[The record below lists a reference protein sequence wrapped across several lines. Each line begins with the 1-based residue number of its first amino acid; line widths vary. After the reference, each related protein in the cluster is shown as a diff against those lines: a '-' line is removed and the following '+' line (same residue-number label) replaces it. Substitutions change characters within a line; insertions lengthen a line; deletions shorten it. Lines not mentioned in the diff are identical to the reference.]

1 MTRVAERRA
10 TIAAGGA
17 VAISAAF
24 AVATVSWIVVRPRG
38 DLSVAG
44 AVADAAIA
52 VAMTTFAAA
61 GAWIVLRV
69 GNRIGLVF
77 SAAGVGGA
85 ITALCDAVLKST
97 DHTPAPGWLAWFAL
111 LALVGPLVAVGGLSI
126 LFLLFPTGAI
136 PSPRWRWVPRL
147 WVLGVSSALFAT
159 LFAPGP
165 LSGNVPGLS
174 NPLGVSALRP
184 VCAALAPLAGI
195 ALLGVVLLGVASL
208 VVRSRGGDVEVRAQV
223 RWLAFAGAMGVV
235 FFLLSGIRGGSGMV
249 ANVAWLLFLATVL
262 LGIPAAVAIAVLK
275 YRLYDIDVVVSK
287 TIVYG
292 ALVAFTTL
300 VYVATV
306 LVVGRAIGVG
316 STSIPLSIAATA
328 VVAVAFQPLRE
339 RVQHLANRVV
349 YGTRATP
356 YEVLARFSERIGEAY
371 ATEDLLPR
379 TARVLA
385 EGVHAARAVVWLRL
399 GDRFEPSAAWPSEAR
414 EGLTSVPAPDEATPL
429 MLPGDHVAPVRYQ
442 DQLLG
447 ALAVEKPRDEPIA
460 PDEVALL
467 DDLASQ
473 AGLVLSNVRMTADL
487 EARLALIE
495 RRAAALKASRQRI
508 VAAQDAERRRLERNI
523 HDGAQQHLVALAVK
537 LRLIQGLVAKDPARA
552 RGLLARLRDEV
563 DEALDTLRALSLGI
577 YPPILEA
584 HGIAAALR
592 AQVARSEVS
601 IRITADGVAR
611 HPIEIEAAVYF
622 CVLEALQNT
631 AKYAR
636 AKAVDVDLAERAGE
650 LTFEV
655 RDDGV
660 GFDPSVNGN
669 GTGLAGMRDRL
680 AVLGGDAELT
690 SAPGRGTVVRGRVPL
705 AVAEVVG

>member
-1 MTRVAERRA
+1 MTQVRGRHGGV
-10 TIAAGGA
+10 AAGGA
-17 VAISAAF
+17 VALSAAI
-24 AVATVSWIVVRPRG
+24 ALVTVSWIALRPRG
-38 DLSVAG
+38 GLSG
-44 AVADAAIA
+44 ADAIADLTIA
-52 VAMTTFAAA
+52 VAATTFAVA
-61 GAWIVLRV
+61 GSWIVRRV

-77 SAAGVGGA
+77 SATGVGAA
-85 ITALCDAVLKST
+85 ITALCDAVLKGTTHS
-97 DHTPAPGWLAWFAL
+97 PAPGWLVWFEL
-111 LALVGPLVAVGGLSI
+111 LAIVGPLIVVGALSI
-126 LFLLFPTGAI
+126 LFLLFPTGEI
-136 PSPRWRWVPRL
+136 PGARWRWVPRL
-147 WVLGVSSALFAT
+147 WAVGLVSALVAT

-165 LSGNVPGLS
+165 VSGDVPGVV
-174 NPLGVSALRP
+174 NPLGIAGLRS

-208 VVRSRGGDVEVRAQV
+208 VVRSRGGSPEVRAQV
-223 RWLAFAGAMGVV
+223 RWLTFAGAIGVV
-235 FFLLSGIRGGSGMV
+235 SFLLSGIGGGNGAI
-249 ANVAWLLFLATVL
+249 ANASWVLFLATVIV
-262 LGIPAAVAIAVLK
+262 GIPAAVAIAVLK
-275 YRLYDIDVVVSK
+275 YHLYDIDVVVSK

-292 ALVAFTTL
+292 TLVAFTTL

-316 STSIPLSIAATA
+316 STSIPLSITATA

-339 RVQHLANRVV
+339 RLQRLANRVV
-349 YGTRATP
+349 YGKRATP
-356 YEVLARFSERIGEAY
+356 YEVLARFSARVGEAY

-399 GDRFEPSAAWPSEAR
+399 GERFEPSAAWPPQAR
-414 EGLTSVPAPDEATPL
+414 HGLEPVPVAADGAAPS
-429 MLPGDHVAPVRYQ
+429 LPGDHVAPVRYQ

-460 PDEVALL
+460 PDEVELL

-495 RRAAALKASRQRI
+495 EQAEALKASRQRI

-537 LRLIQGLVAKDPARA
+537 LRLAQGLVAKDPEHARA
-552 RGLLARLRDEV
+552 ILTRLRDEV
-563 DEALDTLRALSLGI
+563 DEALNTLRTLSLGI
-577 YPPILEA
+577 YPPLLEE
-584 HGIAAALR
+584 HGIAAALA
-592 AQVARSEVS
+592 AQQVRSDLPVL
-601 IRITADGVAR
+601 IHADGLGR
-611 HPIEIEAAVYF
+611 HAIEVEAAVYF
-622 CVLEALQNT
+622 CVGEALQNA
-631 AKYAR
+631 AKYAS
-636 AKAVDVDLAERAGE
+636 ASTIDVMLADRDGM

-660 GFDPSVNGN
+660 GFDPSTNGH

-680 AVLGGDAELT
+680 AVLGGDVVLASSPSE
-690 SAPGRGTVVRGRVPL
+690 GTVVRGRVPL
-705 AVAEVVG
+705 GVAEMAT